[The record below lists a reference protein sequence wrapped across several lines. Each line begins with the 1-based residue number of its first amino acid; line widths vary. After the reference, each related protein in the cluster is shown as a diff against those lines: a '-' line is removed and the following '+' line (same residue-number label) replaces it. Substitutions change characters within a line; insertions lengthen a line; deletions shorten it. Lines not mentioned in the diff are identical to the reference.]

1 MPLAK
6 LHQLTRSHGALRAGT
21 GLISGVL
28 ALVLALAAA
37 LAALVLRW
45 PQYLSTPELRQSVA
59 PATLQAVLMA
69 CSVLGGGLS
78 LANVL
83 RARLPWLAALAFGL
97 IALAALLGGYRPP
110 AEGWRTPA
118 AHTPY
123 VGLDWFVLDLLGST
137 LVFVFI
143 EKLFP
148 LRPEQPVFRA
158 EWQTDLQHFFVNHL
172 LVGFVLL
179 ATNLMVHRLF
189 SWAISDALQAWVQA
203 LPFALELLLLM
214 LVADLIQYAVHRAM
228 HEWPPLWR
236 FHAVHH
242 SIKTLD
248 WLAGSRLHVGE
259 VLLMRTLVLA
269 PIYVLGFSR
278 GVIDAYIV
286 IIGFQAVL
294 NHCNVN
300 LRLGWLEWLLVTP
313 NFHHWHHSQQHEA
326 LDRNYAG
333 QFAFIDHLFGTAV
346 RAPERWPSRYG
357 VLHDEVPPGF
367 WRQLLYPFEGW
378 FSRNRS

>member
-1 MPLAK
+1 MLRE
-6 LHQLTRSHGALRAGT
+6 LQQLSRSHGPLRAGT
-21 GLISGVL
+21 GLVGGII
-28 ALVLALAAA
+28 ALVLSTAAS
-37 LAALVLRW
+37 LAALVLRF
-45 PQYLSTPELRQSVA
+45 PGALSTPELRQSVE
-59 PATLQAVLMA
+59 PSTLQALLMA
-69 CSVLGGGLS
+69 CSVLGGALALANALRGRLLWLSGLS
-78 LANVL
+78 FLL
-83 RARLPWLAALAFGL
+83 M
-97 IALAALLGGYRPP
+97 ALAALLGGYRPP
-110 AEGWRTPA
+110 AEGWQLSA

-123 VGLDWFVLDLLGST
+123 VGLDWFVLDLLAST
-137 LVFVFI
+137 LIFVFI
-143 EKLFP
+143 EKQFP

-214 LVADLIQYAVHRAM
+214 LVADLIQYAVHRAL

-300 LRLGWLEWLLVTP
+300 LRLGWLEYVLVTP

-333 QFAFIDHLFGTAV
+333 QFAFIDHLFGSAV
-346 RAPERWPSRYG
+346 RAPDRWPSRYG
-357 VLHDEVPPGF
+357 VIDDAVPPGF
-367 WRQLLYPFEGW
+367 WRQLIYPF
-378 FSRNRS
+378 SRRT